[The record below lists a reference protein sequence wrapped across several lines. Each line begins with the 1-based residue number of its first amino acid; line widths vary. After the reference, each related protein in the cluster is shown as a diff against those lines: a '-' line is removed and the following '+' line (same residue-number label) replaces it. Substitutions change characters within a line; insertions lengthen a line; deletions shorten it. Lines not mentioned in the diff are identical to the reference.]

1 LDGYGSFLG
10 RDKGCLLV
18 RDQKGKEKRFPL
30 VENEIG
36 EVQIKSGNSVSAGAL
51 ATLGFWG
58 IDCLVL
64 TQRGN
69 PVAVLKSLSD
79 DMHVETRISQYEALK
94 SEKGI
99 GIAKTLVLAK
109 IEGQN
114 QVLKRY
120 GLRRLDFAYVEQIKS
135 IQENDLTKLRRKIT
149 QIEAKCAKQ
158 YFHEVFSLF
167 PEMVRPE
174 RRKTFKA
181 YDGVNNLFNLGYE
194 MLRWK
199 VHVAL
204 LKAELEPYL
213 GFLHSLQFG
222 KPSLVCDFQE
232 LYRYLMDDFIIQHFL
247 TLRKS
252 DLVLKEEDCSPN
264 RKGKREYL
272 KKQKNNDFIK
282 KLNKHFTDIVEVP
295 RMRVGER
302 QEIETLINEEAFLFA
317 KYLRGEKTHW
327 EPRIAELR

>member
-1 LDGYGSFLG
+1 
-10 RDKGCLLV
+10 
-18 RDQKGKEKRFPL
+18 
-30 VENEIG
+30 
-36 EVQIKSGNSVSAGAL
+36 VQIKSGNSISAGAL

-79 DMHVETRISQYEALK
+79 DMHVETRISQYEALR

-99 GIAKTLVLAK
+99 DIAKTLVLAK

-114 QVLKRY
+114 QVLKKY
-120 GLRRLDFAYVEQIKS
+120 SLKRLDFAYIERIKS
-135 IQENDLTKLRRKIT
+135 LQEKDLAKLRRKLT

-158 YFHEVFSLF
+158 YFHEVFWLF
-167 PEMVRPE
+167 PEIVRPE
-174 RRKTFKA
+174 GRKTFKA
-181 YDGVNNLFNLGYE
+181 YDGLNNLFNLGYE

-199 VHVAL
+199 VHIAL
-204 LKAELEPYL
+204 LKAELEPFL
-213 GFLHSLQFG
+213 GFLHSVQFG

-232 LYRYLMDDFIIQHFL
+232 LYRYLIDDFIIQHFL
-247 TLRKS
+247 MLRKR
-252 DLVLKEEDCSPN
+252 DLVLKNEDLSPN

-282 KLNKHFTDIVEVP
+282 KLNKHFTSIVEVP
-295 RMRVGER
+295 RMRIGER
-302 QEIETLINEEAFLFA
+302 QEIETLINEEALLFA

-327 EPRIAELR
+327 EPRIAKLR